1 MSGLDSRLGGL
12 LGEAWE
18 EGGQRPDGPEEAAEE
33 EFQDLVTSV
42 RKKQMEDVLEKDD
55 RADSEAHDDD
65 DDFVIMRFEQRW
77 F

>member
-1 MSGLDSRLGGL
+1 VGG
-12 LGEAWE
+12 
-18 EGGQRPDGPEEAAEE
+18 GGQRPDGPEETAEE
-33 EFQDLVTSV
+33 EFQDLGTSV

-55 RADSEAHDDD
+55 RADSEAHADD